1 MLSTFSLFSTL
12 VATLA
17 VQVTALPSAN
27 RTGMRFMGANIA
39 GFDFGITTD
48 GVQDLASMTPPLSN
62 VSGIDGAGQMRHFVQ
77 TDGFNIFR
85 LPVGWKYL
93 VNGTPGGKL
102 DAANFAEYNT
112 LVQSCLN
119 TTAHCIVD
127 IHNYAR
133 WEGQIIGQGGP
144 SNEQFASLWS
154 QLATK
159 YANNTRVL
167 FGIMNE
173 PHDLDVAAWVDTV
186 QAVVTAIRMVA
197 PKQTILLPGSNYTS
211 AGAMSTVAGPLLMD
225 VKNPDN
231 TTTGLVFDVHQYLDY
246 DYSGTH
252 TTCVTNAIDTYTPLA
267 AWLRANG
274 RQAFTTETGGGNTSS
289 CVQYVCE
296 LMKFLNANSDVFIG
310 TVAWAAGSFDPSTY
324 ELSVVPTRVGSTWT
338 DAELVT
344 SCLKR

>member
-1 MLSTFSLFSTL
+1 MFSTL
-12 VATLA
+12 SLFVASLA
-17 VQVTALPSAN
+17 VQVAALPSAN
-27 RTGMRFMGANIA
+27 RTGVRYVGANIA
-39 GFDFGITTD
+39 GFDFGITIQ
-48 GVQDLASMTPPLSN
+48 GVQTLSSMQPPLLN
-62 VSGIDGAGQMRHFVQ
+62 VSGIDGAGQMHHFVRN
-77 TDGFNIFR
+77 DGFNIFR
-85 LPVGWKYL
+85 LPVGWQYL
-93 VNGTPGGKL
+93 VNSTPGGKV

-127 IHNYAR
+127 LHNYAR

-159 YANNTRVL
+159 YANNSRVL

-173 PHDLDVAAWVDTV
+173 PHDLDVSAWVDTV
-186 QAVVTAIRMVA
+186 QAVVTAIRKVA
-197 PKQTILLPGSNYTS
+197 PKQTILLPGSNFTS
-211 AGAMSTVAGPLLMD
+211 AGAMAGVAGPLLLG

-231 TTTGLVFDVHQYLDY
+231 STSGLVFDVHQYLDY

-252 TTCVTNAIDTYTPLA
+252 TTCVTNAISSFQPLA
-267 AWLRANG
+267 TWLRANG
-274 RQAFTTETGGGNTSS
+274 RQAFTTETGGGNTPS

-296 LMKFLNANSDVFIG
+296 LMKFLNTNSDVFLG

-324 ELSVVPTRVGSTWT
+324 ELSVVPTRTGLTWT
-338 DAELVT
+338 DSDLVT